1 MTTTT
6 APLTISDAAR
16 ASGVSA
22 HTLRYYERAGLLDP
36 VDRAASGHR
45 RYAEE
50 DLARIQFLTKLRS
63 TGMPIR
69 QIRDYADLMRRGDDT
84 HEARL
89 ALLEQHRDAVRA
101 HLAETE
107 RNLEL
112 IDYKIGY
119 YRERLAAR

>member
-1 MTTTT
+1 MTTT